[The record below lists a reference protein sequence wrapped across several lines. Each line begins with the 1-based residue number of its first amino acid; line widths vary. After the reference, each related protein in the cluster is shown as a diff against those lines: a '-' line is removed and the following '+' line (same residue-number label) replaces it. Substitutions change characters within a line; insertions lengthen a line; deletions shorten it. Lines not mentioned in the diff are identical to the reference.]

1 MAEQRLDRLI
11 EILKRVLETEKLPME
26 GDVYFKLQDYWD
38 SLKYMS
44 LVLEIETEFQ
54 ISLSKVE
61 LQQIT
66 TLSGVK
72 KVLLEKNCI

>member
-26 GDVYFKLQDYWD
+26 GDVDFKLQDYWD

>member
-1 MAEQRLDRLI
+1 MAEQRSDRLI
-11 EILKRVLETEKLPME
+11 EMLEQVLETEKLPME
-26 GDVYFKLQDYWD
+26 GDVDFKVQDYWD

-54 ISLSKVE
+54 ISLSRAE

-66 TLSGVK
+66 TLSGIE
-72 KVLLEKNCI
+72 KVLVEKNCI